1 MDQITYL
8 NSFTD
13 KVPKSK
19 SWEQIVNLI
28 RGNLLHGTT
37 HQYRTLLA
45 AFDQASAA
53 GNEKQAADIKAQM
66 SRVKCTQLPA
76 IVCQATLEGGKDKEC
91 LRGYTGFLMVDFDH
105 VPSDRLAATYNIV
118 AADPHTFLAYT
129 TVSGHGFRVIARVEE
144 TVTETNYRVAW
155 LSVNAYYKRL
165 TGLDYDT
172 QCSNATR
179 LCGLACDPAA
189 IYQPEAQCI
198 QLDASLVSQP
208 KRKRTGRPAKA
219 ASLGKRVRQLVEAD
233 GVTYTD
239 GHHNDYVSR
248 CVYLMNRYGIQLN
261 DCLDWTL
268 HEFADYAARHSGTV
282 EGIVQSVYE
291 RHANEHATLATH
303 TRKATNKAS
312 VSEVERYMN
321 EHCQVKRNLLSYKLE
336 SDGKIV
342 DDHFV
347 NSLWRRMQLEG
358 INADLQTINSILGSD
373 YVQDYHP
380 FRQWIESLPPWD
392 GTTDYI
398 RQFFSMVH
406 CTGTTDEVFHF
417 YTRCWFLAMV
427 ASVIDDSQVNHEILT
442 FIGRQGTYKS
452 SFMLHILPPHLR
464 GYFTTK
470 NNSYQLTK
478 DDHLMLAQNIIIS
491 LEEIDSMTTKE
502 INQLKAFTTMPHINE
517 RPPYARHTVL
527 MPRVASL
534 TATGNNVTFLT
545 DQTGNRRWLPF
556 QVERIDNPWQADIP
570 YEGMYAQALTLV
582 RNGERF
588 WLSDDDIRRLND
600 HNRTFLAPDPAQEM
614 IVTFFRKP
622 RTEAETKYMT
632 ATKIAAKFAM
642 YIKLN
647 PTKIG
652 AALTEL
658 GYEQI
663 RTHRGRFWKVAER
676 PVCDIDSHLPDED
689 PNEEKEADL
698 PF

>member
-1 MDQITYL
+1 M
-8 NSFTD
+8 
-13 KVPKSK
+13 
-19 SWEQIVNLI
+19 
-28 RGNLLHGTT
+28 
-37 HQYRTLLA
+37 
-45 AFDQASAA
+45 
-53 GNEKQAADIKAQM
+53 
-66 SRVKCTQLPA
+66 
-76 IVCQATLEGGKDKEC
+76 
-91 LRGYTGFLMVDFDH
+91 
-105 VPSDRLAATYNIV
+105 
-118 AADPHTFLAYT
+118 
-129 TVSGHGFRVIARVEE
+129 
-144 TVTETNYRVAW
+144 
-155 LSVNAYYKRL
+155 
-165 TGLDYDT
+165 
-172 QCSNATR
+172 
-179 LCGLACDPAA
+179 
-189 IYQPEAQCI
+189 
-198 QLDASLVSQP
+198 DASLVSQP

-233 GVTYTD
+233 GVTYSD

-268 HEFADYAARHSGTV
+268 HEFADYAARHPGTV

-452 SFMLHILPPHLR
+452 SFMLHH
-464 GYFTTK
+464 K
-470 NNSYQLTK
+470 
-478 DDHLMLAQNIIIS
+478 
-491 LEEIDSMTTKE
+491 
-502 INQLKAFTTMPHINE
+502 
-517 RPPYARHTVL
+517 
-527 MPRVASL
+527 
-534 TATGNNVTFLT
+534 
-545 DQTGNRRWLPF
+545 
-556 QVERIDNPWQADIP
+556 
-570 YEGMYAQALTLV
+570 
-582 RNGERF
+582 
-588 WLSDDDIRRLND
+588 
-600 HNRTFLAPDPAQEM
+600 
-614 IVTFFRKP
+614 
-622 RTEAETKYMT
+622 
-632 ATKIAAKFAM
+632 
-642 YIKLN
+642 
-647 PTKIG
+647 
-652 AALTEL
+652 
-658 GYEQI
+658 
-663 RTHRGRFWKVAER
+663 
-676 PVCDIDSHLPDED
+676 
-689 PNEEKEADL
+689 
-698 PF
+698 

>member
-105 VPSDRLAATYNIV
+105 VPSDRLAAAYNLV

-129 TVSGHGFRVIARVEE
+129 TVSGHGVRVIARVEE

-380 FRQWIESLPPWD
+380 FRQWIESIPPWD
-392 GTTDYI
+392 GTTDYN
-398 RQFFSMVH
+398 R
-406 CTGTTDEVFHF
+406 HF
-417 YTRCWFLAMV
+417 
-427 ASVIDDSQVNHEILT
+427 
-442 FIGRQGTYKS
+442 
-452 SFMLHILPPHLR
+452 
-464 GYFTTK
+464 
-470 NNSYQLTK
+470 
-478 DDHLMLAQNIIIS
+478 
-491 LEEIDSMTTKE
+491 
-502 INQLKAFTTMPHINE
+502 
-517 RPPYARHTVL
+517 
-527 MPRVASL
+527 
-534 TATGNNVTFLT
+534 
-545 DQTGNRRWLPF
+545 
-556 QVERIDNPWQADIP
+556 
-570 YEGMYAQALTLV
+570 
-582 RNGERF
+582 
-588 WLSDDDIRRLND
+588 
-600 HNRTFLAPDPAQEM
+600 
-614 IVTFFRKP
+614 
-622 RTEAETKYMT
+622 
-632 ATKIAAKFAM
+632 
-642 YIKLN
+642 
-647 PTKIG
+647 
-652 AALTEL
+652 
-658 GYEQI
+658 
-663 RTHRGRFWKVAER
+663 
-676 PVCDIDSHLPDED
+676 
-689 PNEEKEADL
+689 
-698 PF
+698 

>member
-1 MDQITYL
+1 MFYVFQYIT
-8 NSFTD
+8 
-13 KVPKSK
+13 K
-19 SWEQIVNLI
+19 Q
-28 RGNLLHGTT
+28 RGCAN
-37 HQYRTLLA
+37 
-45 AFDQASAA
+45 FDTAS
-53 GNEKQAADIKAQM
+53 
-66 SRVKCTQLPA
+66 
-76 IVCQATLEGGKDKEC
+76 
-91 LRGYTGFLMVDFDH
+91 
-105 VPSDRLAATYNIV
+105 
-118 AADPHTFLAYT
+118 
-129 TVSGHGFRVIARVEE
+129 
-144 TVTETNYRVAW
+144 
-155 LSVNAYYKRL
+155 
-165 TGLDYDT
+165 
-172 QCSNATR
+172 
-179 LCGLACDPAA
+179 
-189 IYQPEAQCI
+189 
-198 QLDASLVSQP
+198 SLVSQP

-556 QVERIDNPWQADIP
+556 QVERIDNPCRP
-570 YEGMYAQALTLV
+570 TFPMRGCMPRLSRSSETV
-582 RNGERF
+582 NGSGSATTISVGSTTTTVPF
-588 WLSDDDIRRLND
+588 WLPIR
-600 HNRTFLAPDPAQEM
+600 
-614 IVTFFRKP
+614 P
-622 RTEAETKYMT
+622 R
-632 ATKIAAKFAM
+632 
-642 YIKLN
+642 
-647 PTKIG
+647 
-652 AALTEL
+652 
-658 GYEQI
+658 
-663 RTHRGRFWKVAER
+663 R
-676 PVCDIDSHLPDED
+676 
-689 PNEEKEADL
+689 
-698 PF
+698 